1 MNLEL
6 SLHRPQVPQL
16 GISVSLDEDAGAEI
30 AEVLESAKYL
40 PTIRD
45 DHTLEIC
52 INKAAEVKAL
62 LSAIE
67 ESRTAFKQPF
77 FRVGQTIDAFA
88 KRCSK
93 SLQDLYA
100 DITTSIALYEGARRR
115 EREAEKARLDAEVAA
130 LAQAAYQAQNAGDEQ
145 GRAQLIEQA
154 QTAAIAANQVV
165 QPTEG
170 MSLRKQYR
178 FEIESLEEIWKF
190 NRRLLVCTLN
200 HAACMD
206 LIRVMKDAGATEFK
220 IPGVKVIEDTKAQ
233 VRGAR

>member
-1 MNLEL
+1 MNLTL
-6 SLHRPQVPQL
+6 SLHRPQVPDL
-16 GISVSLDEDAGAEI
+16 GINVSLDEDAGAEI
-30 AEVLESAKYL
+30 AEVLESANNL

-45 DHTLEIC
+45 DRTLEIC
-52 INKAAEVKAL
+52 ISKAAEVKAL

-67 ESRTAFKQPF
+67 ESRVTFKQPF
-77 FRVGQTIDAFA
+77 LKACQSIDAFA

-93 SLQDLYA
+93 SLTDLYA

-115 EREAEKARLDAEVAA
+115 EREAEKARLEAEVAA
-130 LAQAAYQAQNAGDEQ
+130 LAKAAHQAHNAGDEQ

-170 MSLRKQYR
+170 MSIRKQYR
-178 FEIESLEEIWKF
+178 FEIENLEEVWKF
-190 NRRLLVCTLN
+190 NRRLLVCTIN

-206 LIRVMKDAGATEFK
+206 LVRMMKEAGTTEFK
-220 IPGVKVIEDTKAQ
+220 IPGIKVIEETKAQ
-233 VRGAR
+233 IRGAR